1 MAATGTAEANPIK
14 LGAPVIDYATG
25 TMGAFALAAAL
36 FQRERTGRGQRI
48 DLAMLDVAMMMQ
60 ASHLTAFM
68 RTGQGPQPHGNTHPY
83 ATNCAYEAKDGA
95 LVMLGASNLRQQRRL
110 WAALGRPEM
119 AKSDNEAR
127 LDAHEEEA
135 AALRDLMLGRT
146 ADGWE
151 EYLQARHV
159 PAARVRT
166 TAEAM
171 ADPHLAA
178 RGLLHRFPDGAPGV
192 DGAFGVPVAAFG
204 LAHGGPRVD
213 APPPRLGADTDAVL
227 AELGYA
233 PGDIAALRAS
243 GAV

>member
-1 MAATGTAEANPIK
+1 
-14 LGAPVIDYATG
+14 
-25 TMGAFALAAAL
+25 
-36 FQRERTGRGQRI
+36 
-48 DLAMLDVAMMMQ
+48 
-60 ASHLTAFM
+60 
-68 RTGQGPQPHGNTHPY
+68 
-83 ATNCAYEAKDGA
+83 
-95 LVMLGASNLRQQRRL
+95 MLGASNLRQQRRL

-127 LDAHEEEA
+127 LAARGEEA
-135 AALRDLMLGRT
+135 AALRGIMRART
-146 ADGWE
+146 ADEWE
-151 EYLQARHV
+151 KYLQARHV

-192 DGAFGVPVAAFG
+192 EGAFGVPVAAFG

-233 PGDIAALRAS
+233 PADIAALRAG

>member
-1 MAATGTAEANPIK
+1 
-14 LGAPVIDYATG
+14 
-25 TMGAFALAAAL
+25 
-36 FQRERTGRGQRI
+36 
-48 DLAMLDVAMMMQ
+48 MMMQ

-68 RTGQGPQPHGNTHPY
+68 RTGKGPAPHGNTHPY
-83 ATNCAYEAKDGA
+83 ATNCAYEAKDGE

-119 AKSDNEAR
+119 AKADNEAR

-135 AALRDLMLGRT
+135 AALREIMRTRT
-146 ADGWE
+146 AGEWE
-151 EYLQARHV
+151 AFLQARHV

-178 RGLLHRFPDGAPGV
+178 RGNLLHRFPDGAPGV
-192 DGAFGVPVAAFG
+192 EGAFGALAAAFG

-213 APPPRLGADTDAVL
+213 SPPPRLGADTDAVL

-243 GAV
+243 GAL